1 MPIAENGGIAMPEI
15 KPISDLRNYT
25 EVLKEVDLHSRVYLT
40 RNGRGAYAIMS
51 VEEANALDRLKAA
64 HAVVSDLRK
73 AEQRSDREGW
83 LDDDTI
89 QK

>member
-1 MPIAENGGIAMPEI
+1 
-15 KPISDLRNYT
+15 
-25 EVLKEVDLHSRVYLT
+25 
-40 RNGRGAYAIMS
+40 MS